1 MNKLFREQTGGLKES
16 LQTTKEVTCLKDI
29 LDFENAKMKDSAYP
43 LEDQTNYYFKARV
56 EYIGDESKRCGEM
69 WKESYYVIL
78 RAEHFECCIGMC
90 KF

>member
-1 MNKLFREQTGGLKES
+1 MNKLFREQRGGLKES

-56 EYIGDESKRCGEM
+56 
-69 WKESYYVIL
+69 
-78 RAEHFECCIGMC
+78 
-90 KF
+90 